1 MKLISMNKKEWTNA
15 HQTFTEK
22 IKDILVAAN
31 EPLLGALDS
40 YNDATK
46 AFQAQ
51 IAQAIQTS
59 TPVRML
65 GAGWS
70 WTKIATVQNGLMIDT
85 KQLNTTLRVS
95 AQGVSAAYKG
105 DPKKLVLAQCGC
117 SIWELNDD
125 LRAANLSLKTVG
137 ASNGQT
143 IAGAIGTGA
152 HGSTIDVGAVQDYV
166 VGLHLITGP
175 ARHVWLE
182 RKSAPVVSAAL
193 MQKLGTEL
201 IQDDDLFNAALVS
214 FGAFGIVHGVLIETE
229 NLYLLDT
236 YLQRLPYDDTL
247 RRAMETL
254 EFTQLALPFKPERP
268 FHFSVQINP
277 YDLAKGV
284 FVYSFYK
291 RPYTPDYK
299 RPVPNDAGLG
309 PGDDAP
315 CFIGKLTDVLPPL
328 VPGLVNKLLT
338 ATLKP
343 FAGQKGTLGE
353 IFSNT
358 TLRGKLL
365 SAAFGIPA
373 SQISRVIDLLVELN
387 KTAGPFPGLFA
398 CRFVKASKAT
408 LAFTRF
414 SPTCILELD
423 GVFSNTTRSFFTAA
437 AKALEADGIP
447 FPFHWGKMNE
457 LEPGRIN
464 RMYGAAATAWI
475 AARNKLLDKD
485 TMKVFTNPLLQQ
497 WGLDKVL

>member
-1 MKLISMNKKEWTNA
+1 MKLISMGKKEWTNG

-22 IKDILVAAN
+22 IQDLLVAAN

-46 AFQAQ
+46 ALQAQ
-51 IAQAIQTS
+51 IAKAIQTG
-59 TPVRML
+59 TPLRML

-85 KQLNTTLRVS
+85 KQLNTTLRIS

-117 SIWELNDD
+117 SVWELNDD
-125 LRAANLSLKTVG
+125 LRGANLSLKTSG

-143 IAGAIGTGA
+143 IAGAIATGA
-152 HGSTIDVGAVQDYV
+152 HGSTLDVGAVQDYV

-175 ARHVWLE
+175 GKQVWLE
-182 RKSAPVVSAAL
+182 RKSAPVVSAML

-201 IQDDDLFNAALVS
+201 IQEDDLFNAALVS
-214 FGAFGIVHGVLIETE
+214 FGAFGIVHGVMIETE
-229 NLYLLDT
+229 DLYLLDT
-236 YLQRLPYDDTL
+236 HLQRLPYDATL

-254 EFTQLALPFKPERP
+254 DFTHLTLPFKPERP
-268 FHFSVQINP
+268 FHFSVLINP
-277 YDLAKGV
+277 YDLAKGA

-291 RPYTPDYK
+291 RPYTTNYK
-299 RPVPNDAGLG
+299 KPVPNDAGLG

-315 CFIGKLTDVLPPL
+315 CFIGKITDVLPSL
-328 VPGLVNKLLT
+328 VPELVNKMLT
-338 ATLKP
+338 STLKP
-343 FAGQKGTLGE
+343 FSGQKGTLGE

-365 SAAFGIPA
+365 SAAFGVPA
-373 SQISRVIDLLVELN
+373 ERISQVIDLLIELN

-398 CRFVKASKAT
+398 CRFVKPSKAT

-414 SPTCILELD
+414 APTCILELD

-437 AKALEADGIP
+437 ARALEAAGIP
-447 FPFHWGKMNE
+447 FTFHWGKMNE
-457 LEPGRIN
+457 LEPGRIG
-464 RMYGAAATAWI
+464 RMYGPAATAWVT
-475 AARNKLLDKD
+475 ARNKLLDQQ
-485 TMKVFTNPLLQQ
+485 TMQVFTNPLLRQ